1 MKKDVLVVFGGAS
14 FEYKVSL
21 ESAYYVIK
29 SINKDKYNVHLL
41 GIKKNGN
48 CYLYEGDVNLIKDDR
63 WFDDETCYKVFL
75 PMAKDAKGINYIKE
89 DKVYFRHIDIVF
101 PVLHGKNG
109 EDGTIQ
115 GLLEF
120 TGIPFVG
127 CGVLSSS
134 LCMDKYR
141 AHKLV
146 EAFGC
151 KVPSSILIDDIKD
164 RDKILKFVDDIGF
177 PVFVKPLKSGS
188 SFGITKVI
196 SKERLYKALKE
207 AFRYDDKVVIEEN
220 IDGFE
225 VGIAMLGNK
234 KIVTGLIDE
243 IETGGKFFDYNEK
256 YTLEKSI
263 IHLPAR
269 INNELKK
276 EVLALAEKIY
286 KILDCKD
293 FARVDMFIDK
303 NNNIYFNEINTIP
316 GFTLHSRYPNMLK
329 GVGINFDEI
338 VNTLI
343 EMGGGDETIY

>member
-29 SINKDKYNVHLL
+29 SINKDKYNIHLL

-48 CYLYEGDVNLIKDDR
+48 CYLYEGDVNLIKDDK

-75 PMAKDAKGINYIKE
+75 PMAKDVNGINYIKE
-89 DKVYFRHIDIVF
+89 DKVYFKHIDVVF

-146 EAFGC
+146 EDFGC
-151 KVPSSILIDDIKD
+151 RVPSSILIDDIKD
-164 RDKILKFVDDIGF
+164 RDKILNFIDDVGF
-177 PVFVKPLKSGS
+177 PVFIKPLKSGS

-225 VGIAMLGNK
+225 VGVAILGNK

-256 YTLEKSI
+256 YTLERSL

-269 INNELKK
+269 INNELEK

-329 GVGINFDEI
+329 GVGINFDAI